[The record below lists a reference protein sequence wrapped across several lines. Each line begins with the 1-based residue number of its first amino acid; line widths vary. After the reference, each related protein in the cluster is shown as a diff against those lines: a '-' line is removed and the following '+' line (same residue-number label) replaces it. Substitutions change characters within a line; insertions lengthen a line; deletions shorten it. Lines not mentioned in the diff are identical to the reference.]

1 VVQQPDVHVNTIPPP
16 VIAQILE
23 QFVDVFAEPSSLPPH
38 RPYDHTIPI
47 LPNSVLVN
55 SRPYRYSPLHKDEIE
70 KQVKSLLESSLITT
84 STSPFASR
92 VLLVQKKDGT
102 WRFCVD
108 YRRLNAITVENK
120 FSMPLIDEI
129 LDKL

>member
-1 VVQQPDVHVNTIPPP
+1 
-16 VIAQILE
+16 
-23 QFVDVFAEPSSLPPH
+23 
-38 RPYDHTIPI
+38 
-47 LPNSVLVN
+47 
-55 SRPYRYSPLHKDEIE
+55 
-70 KQVKSLLESSLITT
+70 
-84 STSPFASR
+84 
-92 VLLVQKKDGT
+92 LLVQKKDGT